1 MAKILS
7 SEHHTLLTIEQE
19 VSKLRVSEEVR
30 FAAVQFIAKELSH
43 YVRLHDSVARV
54 ELAIEALARGTLTIG
69 LIPFDD
75 MRNLMQN
82 MSTKLRSK
90 QMGSLCYTSVQEA

>member
-30 FAAVQFIAKELSH
+30 FAAVQAKELNH
-43 YVRLHDSVARV
+43 YVRLHDSVAR
-54 ELAIEALARGTLTIG
+54 I
-69 LIPFDD
+69 
-75 MRNLMQN
+75 
-82 MSTKLRSK
+82 
-90 QMGSLCYTSVQEA
+90 